1 MIGANQGR
9 ILKITEKL
17 NGINLRFEQDRGIRV
32 EQIENKLRSVD
43 NKFSS
48 YQELHTQRHTQLR
61 DQLSRLQRLIDE
73 EHTLRDSQID
83 SKIRE
88 MLALE
93 EKYSYQ
99 IEQEI
104 KVNEFDQGQA
114 GDARAHSE
122 ILRRQDLEVQE
133 RDGLLQS
140 QQRRRL

>member
-1 MIGANQGR
+1 MNFDHSKVIESWLGVYSRWLIRFVMIGANQGR
-9 ILKITEKL
+9 ILKISEKL

-32 EQIENKLRSVD
+32 EQIENRLRAVD

-48 YQELHTQRHTQLR
+48 YQELHTQRHGQLR

-73 EHTLRDSQID
+73 EHAMRDSQID

-88 MLALE
+88 MMALE

-104 KVNEFDQGQA
+104 KVQTFDAGSA
-114 GDARAHSE
+114 GDA
-122 ILRRQDLEVQE
+122 
-133 RDGLLQS
+133 
-140 QQRRRL
+140 

>member
-48 YQELHTQRHTQLR
+48 YQELHTQRHGQLR
-61 DQLSRLQRLIDE
+61 DQLARLQRVIDE
-73 EHTLRDSQID
+73 EHALRDSQID
-83 SKIRE
+83 SKVRE

-104 KVNEFDQGQA
+104 KVN
-114 GDARAHSE
+114 
-122 ILRRQDLEVQE
+122 
-133 RDGLLQS
+133 GL
-140 QQRRRL
+140 

>member
-17 NGINLRFEQDRGIRV
+17 NGINMRFEQDRGIRV

-48 YQELHTQRHTQLR
+48 YQELHTQRHSQLR
-61 DQLSRLQRLIDE
+61 DQLARLQRLIDE
-73 EHTLRDSQID
+73 EHALRDSQID

-104 KVNEFDQGQA
+104 KVSG
-114 GDARAHSE
+114 S
-122 ILRRQDLEVQE
+122 
-133 RDGLLQS
+133 
-140 QQRRRL
+140 